1 MKADTRKRSLWWNKF
16 LLVILLT
23 SMEIS
28 VEQFILLVK
37 WLAGGSV
44 LDEGKG
50 VFLFHRI
57 PSFFPWFRGTV

>member
-1 MKADTRKRSLWWNKF
+1 
-16 LLVILLT
+16 
-23 SMEIS
+23 MEIS

-50 VFLFHRI
+50 VFLFHGVL
-57 PSFFPWFRGTV
+57 SFFPWFRGTV